1 METRPN
7 LFDPQVWA
15 NPYPLY
21 AELRRNRPVCQIDPH
36 GVWAISRYDDAL
48 FALRSPHIFSSAG
61 FRNVWVSAGF
71 PGSPLRHALLIQD
84 PPAHTRL
91 RALTQRAFGPRSM
104 ANLESRS
111 RAIAMELSDRL
122 VADGEVDFFSD
133 FALTLPARIIIEIC
147 GLDPGLQAHFK
158 RWGAAVAAMG
168 ISDPAFIAKV
178 RSDFEEM
185 IGCLRQVVED
195 RRRHPKD
202 DIVTELLKADP
213 VSGDRMTD
221 EEILA
226 FLATILPAGFE
237 TSAGLLVNT
246 ARILATRPQ
255 DLARLRAQP
264 EAVAHYLE
272 EVLRYDSVAQSVA
285 RICQE
290 DVEVAGVRLAAGT
303 LVLILLGSANRDE
316 TKFPDPDVFDPER
329 FAPGKEGAKHLSFSY
344 GIHYCLGAALART
357 ECRVG
362 IEALLA
368 RCDQLSMGT
377 APIDWSLSLSV
388 RVPTSL
394 PIRLSRRLAA

>member
-7 LFDPQVWA
+7 LFDPQIWA

-21 AELRRNRPVCQIDPH
+21 AQLRRARPVCQIDPH

-48 FALRSPHIFSSAG
+48 FALRSPQIFSSAG
-61 FRNVWVSAGF
+61 FRNVWVPTWF
-71 PGSPLRHALLIQD
+71 PESPLVHALLIQD

-91 RALTQRAFGPRSM
+91 RALTQRAFSPRAMSI
-104 ANLESRS
+104 LESRS
-111 RAIAMELSDRL
+111 RAIAKELSERM
-122 VADGEVDFFSD
+122 VASSEVDFFSD
-133 FALTLPARIIIEIC
+133 FALALPARIIIEIC
-147 GLDPGLQAHFK
+147 GLDPGLQVNFK
-158 RWGAAVAAMG
+158 RWGAAVAAIG
-168 ISDPAFIAKV
+168 ISDPALIAQV
-178 RSDFEEM
+178 RTDFEEM
-185 IGCLRQVVED
+185 IGCLREVLED

-213 VSGDRMTD
+213 VTGDRMTD
-221 EEILA
+221 GEILA

-237 TSAGLLVNT
+237 TSAGLLANA
-246 ARILATRPQ
+246 ARILALRPQ
-255 DLARLRAQP
+255 DVARLRADPGLVPQ
-264 EAVAHYLE
+264 YLE

-290 DVEVAGVRLAAGT
+290 EVEVAGVRLEAGT

-316 TKFPDPDVFDPER
+316 TKFPEPDLFDPDR

-368 RCDQLSMGT
+368 CCEQLSIGS

-388 RVPTSL
+388 RVPVSL
-394 PIRLSRRLAA
+394 PMRLSRRLAA